1 MGLFCWGR
9 QGSGKGTQATRL
21 AQRLVIPQFSIGDI
35 LRAAVSA
42 GTSIGRKAR
51 AVMERGELVPDE
63 LAVAVVAERI
73 FHPDSTKGF
82 ILDGFPRTI
91 AQAVAL
97 DDILMTNGLNLDC
110 VVEFEVDEEVLLGR
124 ILKRAE
130 EAKSNG
136 QTVRA
141 DDTQAALKVRLE
153 EYRRQTEPLV
163 DYYRVR
169 GILKT
174 IDGLQPVN
182 NVATSIF
189 KALAA

>member
-1 MGLFCWGR
+1 MRVVLLGPP
-9 QGSGKGTQATRL
+9 GSGKGTQATRL

-163 DYYRVR
+163 DYYRAK
-169 GILKT
+169 GILKS

-182 NVATSIF
+182 NVATSLF
-189 KALAA
+189 EALAA